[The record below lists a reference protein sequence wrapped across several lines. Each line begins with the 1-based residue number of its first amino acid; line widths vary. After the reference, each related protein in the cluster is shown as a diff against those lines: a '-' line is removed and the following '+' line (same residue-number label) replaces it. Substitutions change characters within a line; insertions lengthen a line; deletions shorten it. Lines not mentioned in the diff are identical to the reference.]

1 MLSVIFRM
9 TGMVRR
15 ASSCLGLR
23 GMGSGK
29 IGARSS
35 FIYPRN
41 QAPGFC
47 IAMLA
52 CLIGFSMNG
61 RASARF
67 EGMAMEPGISIK
79 GISVPIGSNKVE
91 APQLTMKVEE
101 IAMQPA
107 KVGVL
112 KIALLPQVVFKN
124 LKLAV
129 NPKNS
134 TSVPWSRAM
143 AAFMKENGVM
153 DHAVIQGIEIFST
166 EGGGPHVKA
175 REGKFLVSSEMIRLL
190 GVKMTDQGGDRYLPD
205 ASLVLGGASP
215 GTLVWRTGDG
225 IHSMPILANK
235 S

>member
-1 MLSVIFRM
+1 
-9 TGMVRR
+9 
-15 ASSCLGLR
+15 
-23 GMGSGK
+23 
-29 IGARSS
+29 
-35 FIYPRN
+35 
-41 QAPGFC
+41 
-47 IAMLA
+47 
-52 CLIGFSMNG
+52 
-61 RASARF
+61 
-67 EGMAMEPGISIK
+67 MAMEPGFSIK
-79 GISVPIGSNKVE
+79 GISVPIASNKVE

-101 IAMQPA
+101 ISMQPA

-112 KIALLPQVVFKN
+112 KIALIPQVVFKN

-166 EGGGPHVKA
+166 EGAGPHVKA
-175 REGKFLVSSEMIRLL
+175 REGKFLVSSETIRLL
-190 GVKMTDQGGDRYLPD
+190 GVEMTDQDGGRYLPD
-205 ASLVLGGASP
+205 ASLLLEGPSAGS
-215 GTLVWRTGDG
+215 LVWKTSDG

>member
-1 MLSVIFRM
+1 MLAVLCLM
-9 TGMVRR
+9 QGTVRR
-15 ASSCLGLR
+15 VLCCMGLQ
-23 GMGSGK
+23 GMGPGER
-29 IGARSS
+29 GARSP

-41 QAPGFC
+41 QALGSC

-52 CLIGFSMNG
+52 CLTGFSLTC
-61 RASARF
+61 RASAHF
-67 EGMAMEPGISIK
+67 EGMAMEPGFSIK
-79 GISVPIGSNKVE
+79 GISVPIASNKVE

-101 IAMQPA
+101 ISMQPA

-112 KIALLPQVVFKN
+112 KIALIPQVVFKN

-166 EGGGPHVKA
+166 EGAGPHVKA
-175 REGKFLVSSEMIRLL
+175 REGKFLVSSETIRLL
-190 GVKMTDQGGDRYLPD
+190 GVEMTDQDGGRYLPD
-205 ASLVLGGASP
+205 ASLLLEGPSAGS
-215 GTLVWRTGDG
+215 LVWKTSDG